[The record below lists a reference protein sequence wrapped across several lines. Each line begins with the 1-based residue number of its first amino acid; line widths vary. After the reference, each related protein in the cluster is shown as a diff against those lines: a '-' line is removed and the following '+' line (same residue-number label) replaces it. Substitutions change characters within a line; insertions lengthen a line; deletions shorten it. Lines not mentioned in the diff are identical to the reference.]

1 MGRGYSGPSRPVAN
15 VAGNLNE
22 VHAPMNRITRELLRV
37 VESVVY
43 GPIYGKLQYLIRS
56 PEPLDAETAWNSI
69 TQVHPKLVTWF
80 VFAYPPRI
88 LRPLLIAAK
97 MRQDHVLGIGAH
109 YDVSNDFF
117 ELWHDKVHRFY
128 TAGDFH
134 SPEETLEEAQTHKAD
149 RFIELLEPRAGEKIL
164 ELGPGWGP
172 MLRRIHEETGDK
184 ASLYGYTLSEQQ
196 LKYNNENDGFQVEFR
211 DFVTTDYPS
220 EFFDK
225 VYSVEAIEHCRP
237 RDIPMLARKLYAAM
251 KPGGVAV
258 HQYSCR
264 MAEPLPTTVCSAQL
278 FFPGSIASSYGHMFR
293 SWEAAGFRIVKQ
305 DILDYR
311 PTLRAWFDRLIANR
325 DRAVKLVGAH
335 NYNRYLLMC
344 SSSWRY
350 INSGWGQTVRVT
362 MQKPKVR
369 TGTSARRSEP
379 ALV

>member
-1 MGRGYSGPSRPVAN
+1 
-15 VAGNLNE
+15 
-22 VHAPMNRITRELLRV
+22 MNRLARETLRI
-37 VESVVY
+37 VESIVY
-43 GPIYGKLQYLIRS
+43 GPIYGKLQHMIRS
-56 PEPLDAETAWNSI
+56 PRPLDPDVAWNSI
-69 TQVHPKLVTWF
+69 VRVSHPLVTWF
-80 VFAYPPRI
+80 VFAYPPKF

-97 MRQDHVLGIGAH
+97 MRQDHVLGIGEH
-109 YDVSNDFF
+109 YDVSNEFF

-134 SPEETLEEAQTHKAD
+134 SPDETLEQAQSHKAE

-184 ASLYGYTLSEQQ
+184 ANLYGYTLSQEQ
-196 LKYNNENDGFQVEFR
+196 LKYNRENDQFQVEFR
-211 DFVTTDYPS
+211 DFVTTDYPP

-237 RDIPMLARKLYAAM
+237 RDIPMLARKLFAAT
-251 KPGGVAV
+251 KPGGIAV

-293 SWEAAGFRIVKQ
+293 SWEAAGFRILGQ

-325 DRAVKLVGAH
+325 DRAVELVGVR

-344 SSSWRY
+344 SSSWRF

-369 TGTSARRSEP
+369 SP
-379 ALV
+379 AAAEHPELAHA